1 MPYCL
6 PYAPVSEARS
16 RTVSGQNAAFK
27 VPNMESTPFFVFLFF
42 HLASLILGVGAVL
55 VSDYYGFRWMQG
67 IIPLSRTVRVVG
79 ITEKLIWAGWTGLVI
94 TGVPLIILKGE
105 IDELM
110 IIKFFFVLLVAANG
124 IALHYLRENLKMIQD
139 YEAVPTIV
147 KFRMG
152 LVSFISQLGWW
163 GALLIGFLHRHV
175 ESIIEWPPNPYL
187 VSLGIL
193 LVLLGVWVMGEK
205 FIGKRK

>member
-1 MPYCL
+1 
-6 PYAPVSEARS
+6 
-16 RTVSGQNAAFK
+16 
-27 VPNMESTPFFVFLFF
+27 MESTPFFVFLFF